1 MVIYWFVKPQ
11 RKAMRSDKMFI
22 ELIDDTNCGFNP
34 TPKIYTEYAP
44 TLRAGRYGLKI
55 KECDE
60 MNNLRIRKLTP
71 KE

>member
-44 TLRAGRYGLKI
+44 IVDLILPLKYTQNMHLHYAQA
-55 KECDE
+55 D
-60 MNNLRIRKLTP
+60 TD
-71 KE
+71 